1 MPRNSNQ
8 ALPESGVFNRSK
20 RRTTVQARPMGV
32 SVNEMFLLVRLLI
45 LMIFSF
51 YTRKSNKFSAKSKFY
66 IKTDAY
72 LRVFRRIF
80 CGIFLVIFRGGREES
95 RPYNTLVISMLHKGH
110 ITAIFIESAAVP
122 SIVGAGSVRT
132 GAERRCV
139 V

>member
-20 RRTTVQARPMGV
+20 SRTTVQARPMSV

-51 YTRKSNKFSAKSKFY
+51 YTRKSNKFSTKSKFY

-80 CGIFLVIFRGGREES
+80 RGGREES
-95 RPYNTLVISMLHKGH
+95 RLYNTLVISMLSKGH
-110 ITAIFIESAAVP
+110 IAAIFIESAAVP
-122 SIVGAGSVRT
+122 GIVGAESVGT
-132 GAERRCV
+132 GGERGCV